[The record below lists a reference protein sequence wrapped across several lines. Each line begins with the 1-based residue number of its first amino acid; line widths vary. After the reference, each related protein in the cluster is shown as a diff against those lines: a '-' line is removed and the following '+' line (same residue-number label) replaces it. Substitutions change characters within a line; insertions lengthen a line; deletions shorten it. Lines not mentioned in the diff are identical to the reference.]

1 MVGGK
6 MNEFLSALQELR
18 KTSKKRNFE
27 QSIDLIINLKD
38 FDIKKQN
45 INTAIELP
53 FQIRESKICAFLE
66 NDNEDFDFVIK
77 KDQFSQIKPEQI
89 KKIAGEYDFF
99 VSLASLMPFVATVF
113 GRILGP
119 AGKMP
124 NPKTGGVI
132 SDEKKSAEV
141 VQKLKKTIVLRTKD
155 ASIKTL
161 IGRESMKDEELAQNS
176 DLVLNTILN
185 ILPNRK
191 ENIRSVMLK
200 LTMSKPIKIKI

>member
-1 MVGGK
+1 

-45 INTAIELP
+45 INTSIELP
-53 FQIRESKICAFLE
+53 FQIKESKICAFLE
-66 NDNEDFDFVIK
+66 NDNDAFDFVII
-77 KDQFSQIKPEQI
+77 KDQFSQIKPDQI
-89 KKIAGEYDFF
+89 KKLAGEYDFF
-99 VSLASLMPFVATVF
+99 VSLASLMPSVATVF

-132 SDEKKSAEV
+132 PDEKKSAEV

-161 IGRESMKDEELAQNS
+161 IGRESMKDEQLAQNS
-176 DLVLNTILN
+176 ALVLSTILN
-185 ILPNRK
+185 VLPNRK

-200 LTMSKPIKIKI
+200 LTMSKPVKVKI

>member
-1 MVGGK
+1 

-18 KTSKKRNFE
+18 KISKKRNFE
-27 QSIDLIINLKD
+27 QSVDLIINLRD

-45 INTAIELP
+45 INTSVILP
-53 FQIRESKICAFLE
+53 FQIKESKICAFLE
-66 NDNEDFDFVIK
+66 NDNDAFDFVIK
-77 KDQFSQIKPEQI
+77 KDQFSQIKPDQI
-89 KKIAGEYDFF
+89 KKLAGEYDFF
-99 VSLASLMPFVATVF
+99 VSLASLMPSVATVF

-161 IGRESMKDEELAQNS
+161 IGRESMKDEQLAQNS

-200 LTMSKPIKIKI
+200 LTMSKPVKVKIQ

>member
-18 KTSKKRNFE
+18 KISKKRNFE

-45 INTAIELP
+45 INTSVELP

-66 NDNEDFDFVIK
+66 NDNDSFDLVIR
-77 KDQFSQIKPEQI
+77 KDQFSQIKPDQI
-89 KKIAGEYDFF
+89 KKLAGEYDFF
-99 VSLASLMPFVATVF
+99 VSLVSLMPSVATLF

-119 AGKMP
+119 IGKMP

-132 SDEKKSAEV
+132 SDEKKSAEI

>member
-1 MVGGK
+1 

-18 KTSKKRNFE
+18 KISKKRNFE

-45 INTAIELP
+45 INTSVELP

-66 NDNEDFDFVIK
+66 NDNDSFDLVIR
-77 KDQFSQIKPEQI
+77 KDQFSQIKPDQI
-89 KKIAGEYDFF
+89 KKLAGEYDFF
-99 VSLASLMPFVATVF
+99 VSLVSLMPSVATLF

-119 AGKMP
+119 IGKMP

-132 SDEKKSAEV
+132 SDEKKSAEI